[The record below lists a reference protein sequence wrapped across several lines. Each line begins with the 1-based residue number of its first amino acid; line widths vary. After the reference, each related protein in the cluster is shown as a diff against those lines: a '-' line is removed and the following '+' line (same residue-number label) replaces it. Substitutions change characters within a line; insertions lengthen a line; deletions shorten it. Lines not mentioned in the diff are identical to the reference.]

1 MINLDRI
8 KEVRPFF
15 KSTFIVTMNDAA
27 HTEIHVG
34 ERRAKALR
42 ERIPGL

>member
-1 MINLDRI
+1 VI
-8 KEVRPFF
+8 
-15 KSTFIVTMNDAA
+15 MNDAA
-27 HTEIHVG
+27 RTEIHVG